1 MPYTHLSAFE
11 RMEIQTLLQ
20 LGYSPAEIALEM
32 ERPVCTITRELARNG
47 GSQGRYDALDAHR
60 RYLKRRK
67 GAARGAKLSDE
78 ALRAEVEAMLRE
90 EFSPEQIA
98 QRLPL
103 VFPANPS
110 MRVSHETIYQ
120 HVYADKRR
128 GGKLYG
134 HLRQGRKKRR
144 KRGNSKGR
152 RGVIAGRV
160 SIEERPAIV
169 AAQGRVGDWEGD
181 TVIGKNHKC
190 PLATFVE
197 RSTLYTAAA
206 LMPDKRAESL
216 NNAAKTALKGIDSKL
231 LHTLTVDN
239 GKEFAAFKALEAAL
253 EVEIYFARPYTSND
267 RAINENTNGLIRQYL
282 PKGTDFTTIT
292 QEQLN
297 HILERLNN
305 RPRKKLGFR
314 TPKEALEEARLA
326 LQL

>member
-1 MPYTHLSAFE
+1 MPYSHLNAFE

-20 LGYSPAEIALEM
+20 LGCSPSEIALEM
-32 ERPVCTITRELARNG
+32 ERPVCTITRELERNSG
-47 GSQGRYDALDAHR
+47 ALRRYSAVEAHR
-60 RYLKRRK
+60 RYLERRK
-67 GAARGAKLSDE
+67 RASKAAKLSDE
-78 ALRAEVEAMLRE
+78 ALRAEVEAMLME

-103 VFPANPS
+103 VFPDSPA

-134 HLRQGRKKRR
+134 HLRQGRKRRR
-144 KRGNSKGR
+144 KRCNSKDR
-152 RGVIAGRV
+152 RGVITGRV

-181 TVIGKNHKC
+181 TVIGKNHKR

-197 RSTLYTAAA
+197 RSTLYTVAAF
-206 LMPDKRAESL
+206 MPDKRAESL
-216 NNAAKTALKGIDSKL
+216 NNAAKTALNKIEAQL

-239 GKEFAAFKALEAAL
+239 GKEFAAFKALEKAL
-253 EVEIYFARPYTSND
+253 EVDIYFARPYTSND

-292 QEQLN
+292 QEQLK
-297 HILERLNN
+297 HIIDRLNN

-314 TPKEALEEARLA
+314 TPREALEEARLA

>member
-1 MPYTHLSAFE
+1 MSYHHLSAFE

-20 LGYSPAEIALEM
+20 LGYSPAEIAPEL
-32 ERPVCTITRELARNG
+32 ERPLSTITRELERNG
-47 GSQGRYDALDAHR
+47 GPLGRYSAVDAQR
-60 RYLKRRK
+60 RYLDGRKRASK
-67 GAARGAKLSDE
+67 ASKFSDE
-78 ALRAEVEAMLRE
+78 ALRCEVEEMLKQE
-90 EFSPEQIA
+90 HSPEQIA
-98 QRLPL
+98 RRLPL
-103 VFPANPS
+103 LFPDSPD

-120 HVYADKRR
+120 HVYSDKRR
-128 GGKLYG
+128 GGKLHG

-197 RSTLYTAAA
+197 RSTLYTAAG

-216 NNAAKTALKGIDSKL
+216 NNAAKAAFKEIDTQL
-231 LHTLTVDN
+231 LHTITVDN
-239 GKEFAAFKALEAAL
+239 GKEFAAFKALEKEL
-253 EVEIYFARPYTSND
+253 GVDIYFSRTYTPND
-267 RAINENTNGLIRQYL
+267 RAINENTNGLFRQYL
-282 PKGTDFTTIT
+282 PKGTDFTTLT
-292 QEQLN
+292 QDHLN
-297 HILERLNN
+297 HILDRLNN

-314 TPKEALEEARLA
+314 TPREALEQALVA

>member
-1 MPYTHLSAFE
+1 MPYCHLNAFE
-11 RMEIQTLLQ
+11 RMKIQASLQ
-20 LGYSPAEIALEM
+20 VGCLPAEIAREL
-32 ERPVCTITRELARNG
+32 ERPLSTITRELKRNG
-47 GSQGRYDALDAHR
+47 GLLGRYCAVAAQR
-60 RYLKRRK
+60 RCLERRK
-67 GAARGAKLSDE
+67 RASKPAKLSDQ
-78 ALRAEVEAMLRE
+78 ALRAAVEAKLKE
-90 EFSPEQIA
+90 DLSPEQVTG
-98 QRLPL
+98 RLAL
-103 VFPANPS
+103 EFPDNPA

-128 GGKLYG
+128 GGKLFE
-134 HLRQGRKKRR
+134 HLRQGHKKRQ

-206 LMPDKRAESL
+206 KMPDKRAESL
-216 NNAAKTALKGIDSKL
+216 NNAAKAALTHIDSRL
-231 LHTLTVDN
+231 LRTITVDN
-239 GKEFAAFKALEAAL
+239 GKEFAAFKALEKQL
-253 EVEIYFARPYTSND
+253 DVNIYFARPYTSND

-282 PKGTDFTTIT
+282 PKGTNFTSLT

-297 HILERLNN
+297 HILDRLNN

-314 TPKEALEEARLA
+314 TPREALEEALIA